1 MVVKRFTCILE
12 QDLITEIKYLIQSEV
27 EQIVRKPKEE
37 FSVIIFKLQE
47 WIATLE
53 LEKDDFEEHGRRV
66 CVRIDDVPVESNK
79 SADSVY
85 EIGW

>member
-1 MVVKRFTCILE
+1 MVVKIFTCILE

-27 EQIVRKPKEE
+27 EKIMRKPKEE

-47 WIATLE
+47 RIATLE
-53 LEKDDFEEHGRRV
+53 LEKDDLEQHGRRV